1 MSGLSE
7 SPFSLAAHRVL
18 VTGASS
24 GLGRAASILLSELGA
39 TLVLVGRDEGRL
51 EGTRSLLRKGDH
63 AVEPFDLAQVGD
75 IPGWLAGVAGGGPL
89 NGLVHSAGAVLSN
102 AFKALQMSAYEELM
116 KVNVTVAVALAQ
128 GFRNRR
134 VHTDDAAIVFLSS
147 VAGLVGQSGLVAYGT
162 SKAALGGLTRGLAVE
177 LARDRIRVNCVA
189 PGFVKSG
196 MGMSTLLEA
205 RMTEGQLEALSQAHL
220 LGFGTPEDV
229 ASAVAFLLARSGRWI
244 TGTTLVVDGGFTAH

>member
-7 SPFSLAAHRVL
+7 SPFSLAGCRVL

-24 GLGRAASILLSELGA
+24 GLGRATSVLLSELGA
-39 TLVLVGRDEGRL
+39 TLVLAGRDDRRL
-51 EGTRSLLRKGDH
+51 QETRALLRGGDH
-63 AVEPFDLAQVGD
+63 AVEVFDLAQVGD
-75 IPGWLAGVAGGGPL
+75 ISGWLMRVAGGGPL
-89 NGLVHSAGAVLSN
+89 HGLVHSAGTIVSN
-102 AFKALQMSAYEELM
+102 AFKALQLPAYEDLM
-116 KVNVTVAVALAQ
+116 RVNVTAAVALAQ

-134 VHTDDAAIVFLSS
+134 VHTDDASVVFLSS
-147 VAGLVGQSGLVAYGT
+147 VAGLVGQAGLAAYGT
-162 SKAALGGLTRGLAVE
+162 SKAALGGLARALAVE

-196 MGMSTLLEA
+196 MGMSSLLEA
-205 RMTEGQLEALSQAHL
+205 RMTEAQLEALSQAHL

-229 ASAVAFLLARSGRWI
+229 AYAVAFLLARSGRWI